1 MPWLDA
7 FRALKQEETF
17 ESVLLRDRLPL
28 VAEGQRLS
36 PSLIERASGVLAA
49 HLPRQLA
56 TGERSRLIFILP
68 NATQSLGR
76 FLAVSLL
83 LADFVKR
90 QEGNGPLLA
99 GDLLLVTQHIQN
111 CVHLLRD
118 VALRHRSEKLAISKF
133 WPIEGLSQYAPPPD
147 TKPRVFVANPGWSS
161 LFGERQAFGSVVID
175 ASHPRTS
182 DHLEI
187 LLKQPSIAQA
197 PIQILVIPPWE
208 NDRIDALS
216 EKGRASDLIWAWDP
230 AAAEAVEEL
239 LGTKSIAA
247 STKPAERYIWLA
259 DDPEV
264 EDKLVGLH
272 SLLVGAMK
280 AGSGHVPGGVLGA
293 WGTYHKLRQ
302 LCVPLVG
309 LEEERRDAYQTLTI
323 QDRIQQL
330 EDEPPEAR
338 GAIGS
343 YLEARWPRVIT
354 ELKALYNIL
363 LRRKEPAKF
372 YTLASVVEEFIE
384 NRLPSDTLR
393 IVAPTAHEGNM
404 VATLLG
410 DIVGAWPDALQSG
423 AISLTTIKAEP
434 RLIAEGALHQTVLL
448 GFRTSETRYLDVYP
462 GVPVHVVAYP
472 YEAEVDDTIQ
482 QRIHSSIENLQENG
496 PRTVVLK
503 QLRLAITAA
512 SEKNAREDG
521 TPKSKRPQIRRR
533 FEVQRQVQRR
543 KFLDDEAVEPLSL
556 QKIIGHDWFE
566 EINVSDAGQAL
577 GDKGRRSLEYCE
589 ITVAPSGERYTF
601 PVGRLVD
608 VFRPAT
614 EQKER
619 IPAADLEPGMLM
631 VVLVDDP
638 YEDIFQRMLEAIS
651 EQRDLGAQMA
661 LALWEHAKPAA
672 LTKFGGNRMKLH
684 RSLEAR
690 GLSVDYAA
698 VVGWYRTGEDEIIAP
713 LRREDFEILARVS
726 GLYSDPTRIAAT
738 FNCIQHERT
747 VRRTCGRKLSTLLT
761 HLAAGK
767 HYEVALKSADAIGS
781 ALEQVAT
788 AVSLQEVESV
798 RKLGKQSLSSTR
810 EEM

>member
-1 MPWLDA
+1 VPWLDA

-17 ESVLLRDRLPL
+17 ESVLLRDRVPL
-28 VAEGQRLS
+28 VAEGQHLS
-36 PSLIERASGVLAA
+36 PSLVERASGALAA
-49 HLPRQLA
+49 HLPRHLA
-56 TGERSRLIFILP
+56 KGEKNRLIFILP

-111 CVHLLRD
+111 CVRLLRD
-118 VALRHRSEKLAISKF
+118 VALRHRSERLAITKF

-147 TKPRVFVANPGWSS
+147 SKPRVFVANPGWSS
-161 LFGERQAFGSVVID
+161 VLGERQAFGSVVID

-182 DHLEI
+182 DHLEV
-187 LLKQPSIAQA
+187 LLKQPSIAKA

-208 NDRIDALS
+208 NDRIEALS
-216 EKGRASDLIWAWDP
+216 EKGRPSDLIWAWDP
-230 AAAEAVEEL
+230 AAAEAVQEL
-239 LGTKSIAA
+239 LGAKSISAP
-247 STKPAERYIWLA
+247 SKPTERYIWLS
-259 DDPEV
+259 DDPQV

-272 SLLVGAMK
+272 LLLVGAMK
-280 AGSGHVPGGVLGA
+280 TGRGHVPGGVLGA

-302 LCVPLVG
+302 LCVPLIA
-309 LEEERRDAYQTLTI
+309 LDEERRDAYQTLTI

-330 EDEPPEAR
+330 EDDPPEGR

-354 ELKALYNIL
+354 ELKDLYDIL

-423 AISLTTIKAEP
+423 AVFLTTIKEEP
-434 RLIAEGALHQTVLL
+434 RLIAEGLLQQTVLL
-448 GFRTSETRYLDVYP
+448 GFRTSESRYLDVYP

-472 YEAEVDDTIQ
+472 YEAEVDDKIQ
-482 QRIHSSIENLQENG
+482 QRIHNSIENLQQNDS
-496 PRTVVLK
+496 RTVVLK
-503 QLRLAITAA
+503 QLRLPVTSS
-512 SEKNAREDG
+512 SEKDPGEDG
-521 TPKSKRPQIRRR
+521 CPKSKRPQTRRR
-533 FEVQRQVQRR
+533 FEVQRQVQHRR
-543 KFLDDEAVEPLSL
+543 FLDDEAVEPLSF
-556 QKIIGHDWFE
+556 QKMIGQNWFE
-566 EINVSDAGQAL
+566 EINVSDAGQTV
-577 GDKGRRSLEYCE
+577 GDRGRRSFEYCE
-589 ITVAPSGERYTF
+589 ITVTPSGERYCF
-601 PVGRLVD
+601 PIGRFVD

-619 IPAADLEPGMLM
+619 IAAAELEPGMLM

-638 YEDIFQRMLEAIS
+638 YEDIFQRMLEAIR

-672 LTKFGGNRMKLH
+672 LTKFGGNRTKLH
-684 RSLEAR
+684 RSLEAH

-713 LRREDFEILARVS
+713 LRRDDFEILARVS

-747 VRRTCGRKLSTLLT
+747 VRRTCGRKLSTLLS

-781 ALEQVAT
+781 ALEQVAS

-798 RKLGKQSLSSTR
+798 RKLGRRGLSSTP
-810 EEM
+810 EKI